1 MDFFNAG
8 KLRGE
13 GAEDVGRCRREKQTE
28 ARADQGQEKSFGE
41 QLRDECAARSTQ
53 GEAAGDFVLPLSPA
67 RQKYGHN
74 AGTRYEQEQRDGA
87 KDHPH
92 EAGWITDDG
101 GVGGEST
108 TSEAIANEGS
118 DRSVEDRLVGRKFAG
133 QHGGNS
139 PHLKET
145 GGVPGASHS
154 FGQRASGLG
163 NIFPVIAGER
173 LESGIEAI
181 PVFKTNWS
189 NQMEWARSFRIVL
202 VDAHKLIGVREREGL
217 EEDGVDGGEDGT
229 VCANGKGQGE
239 DDGGREG
246 WGFTDEPN
254 AGFDIGHRGV
264 QEPEPVDF
272 ADFL

>member
-1 MDFFNAG
+1 MAI
-8 KLRGE
+8 E
-13 GAEDVGRCRREKQTE
+13 PQIHASDVG
-28 ARADQGQEKSFGE
+28 
-41 QLRDECAARSTQ
+41 
-53 GEAAGDFVLPLSPA
+53 V
-67 RQKYGHN
+67 
-74 AGTRYEQEQRDGA
+74 
-87 KDHPH
+87 
-92 EAGWITDDG
+92 
-101 GVGGEST
+101 GVEST
-108 TSEAIANEGS
+108 TPEAIANEDS
-118 DRSVEDRLVGRKFAG
+118 ARSVEDLLVGRKFAA

-145 GGVPGASHS
+145 GGDPGASHS

-246 WGFTDEPN
+246 WGFTDEPKG
-254 AGFDIGHRGV
+254 GFDIGHSGV
-264 QEPEPVDF
+264 QEPDAVDF
-272 ADFL
+272 ADFLFNLFPPSEFQHRLPARPFGCHACGDVVVGQLFDMKAKLLIELRVESAFAKK